1 MYILRLPFLNFLPGL
16 LCIAELTFFTKLGES
31 SDPSVSNINIVQ
43 QTGNTD
49 TKVWTK

>member
-1 MYILRLPFLNFLPGL
+1 MFTFIKFPAGL
-16 LCIAELTFFTKLGES
+16 LCIAELTFFTKLCES

-49 TKVWTK
+49 TKV